1 MIKEIYTRKQAIA
14 EFINNNTGFIGML
27 EICKSLYKHDHVFP
41 EYVWFD
47 KEEFNHAVRNWNA
60 IDIIKATPA
69 KELVNM
75 EFFHINEDTEMF
87 SGATFTALCNYFDR
101 EHVRDKVIRYL
112 VSCAYGTTGDETLDG
127 IVSSTSDTMFDDSFY
142 IYHTAEERP
151 EHYYDGNF

>member
-1 MIKEIYTRKQAIA
+1 MIKEVYNRKQAIA
-14 EFINNNTGFIGML
+14 EFINSNTGLIGML
-27 EICKSLYKHDHVFP
+27 EICKSLYKHDNIFP
-41 EYVWFD
+41 EYVWLD
-47 KEEFNHAVRNWNA
+47 KEEFKHAVRNWNA

-75 EFFHINEDTEMF
+75 EFFHINGDIEMF

-112 VSCAYGTTGDETLDG
+112 VSCAYGHTGDETLDG
-127 IVSSTSDTMFDDSFY
+127 IVNSTSDTMFDDSFY

-151 EHYYDGNF
+151 EDYEDGNE

>member
-1 MIKEIYTRKQAIA
+1 MIKEIYTRKRAIY
-14 EFINNNTGFIGML
+14 EYVENNTGLIGML
-27 EICKSLYKHDHVFP
+27 EICKSLYKHDHIFG

-75 EFFHINEDTEMF
+75 EFFHINGDTGMF
-87 SGATFTALCNYFDR
+87 SGATCTALCDYFDR

-112 VSCAYGTTGDETLDG
+112 VSCAYGHTGDETLDG
-127 IVSSTSDTMFDDSFY
+127 IVNSTSDTMFDDSFY

-151 EHYYDGNF
+151 EYYYDGNF

>member
-14 EFINNNTGFIGML
+14 EFINNNTGLIGML
-27 EICKSLYKHDHVFP
+27 EICKSLYKHDHIFG

-75 EFFHINEDTEMF
+75 EFFHINDSGMF
-87 SGATFTALCNYFDR
+87 SGATYSALLNYFDM
-101 EHVRDKVIRYL
+101 EHVRDKVIDYL
-112 VSCAYGTTGDETLDG
+112 VKSAYGHTGDETLDG
-127 IVSSTSDTMFDDSFY
+127 IVNATSDVLFDDSFY
-142 IYHTAEERP
+142 IYHAPEERP
-151 EHYYDGNF
+151 EDYEDGNE